1 MNLELS
7 EKSPVFILGAVLVI
21 PKVAIQPTLNEVQ
34 EVLNATGRQITS
46 VAKGVGQWV
55 GGKPQV
61 SIHHLTQ
68 TTLLI
73 ENTLII

>member
-1 MNLELS
+1 MNLELT
-7 EKSPVFILGAVLVI
+7 EKSPVFTLGAVLVI
-21 PKVAIQPTLNEVQ
+21 PKVAIQPTLDEVQ
-34 EVLNATGRQITS
+34 EVLNAAGRHITS

-61 SIHHLTQ
+61 NIHHITE

-73 ENTLII
+73 ENT